1 MLANALFATTVVFI
15 ALGFYLLDQCRFLIP
30 YRDLLIHRHGRTI
43 GLFALVLF
51 GNLLAG
57 FFALG
62 RRFFLKDTGSKLA
75 HLEKQ
80 LAAARASRKSCRA
93 GSPGT
98 NDSRTRREP
107 RRRGAGRWQ
116 GPSRARRIR
125 APLPHEVG
133 QDPEAARAGPEG
145 CCPRLRAQE
154 ASLLAACQGQGE
166 ATATR
171 GVPEAPG

>member
-30 YRDLLIHRHGRTI
+30 YRGLLVARRGRTI

-80 LAAARASRKSCRA
+80 LRSRQSI
-93 GSPGT
+93 SEEL
-98 NDSRTRREP
+98 S
-107 RRRGAGRWQ
+107 
-116 GPSRARRIR
+116 RRI
-125 APLPHEVG
+125 
-133 QDPEAARAGPEG
+133 AGVE
-145 CCPRLRAQE
+145 
-154 ASLLAACQGQGE
+154 
-166 ATATR
+166 
-171 GVPEAPG
+171 